1 LHRFYDLTHPLGSE
15 TPVFPGDKPVRLHR
29 VAEIPSQGYLAA
41 RLELGTHSGTHVDAP
56 AHLIPDGARLGDLPL
71 ELWVGPALLLDFSDL
86 PKASLNGV
94 PRLLLGG
101 CPHGISPAWARRIA
115 VAGIRLLGV
124 DGPSVDPVDSRSL
137 PAHQALLSAG
147 AVLVENL
154 RLDGVPRGAGTL
166 ICLPLPVDAGDGAP
180 ARVLWEPSGNQEQS
194 P

>member
-1 LHRFYDLTHPLGSE
+1 MHRFYDLTHSLGCE

-29 VAEIPSQGYLAA
+29 VAEIPSQGYRAA
-41 RLELGTHSGTHVDAP
+41 RMELGTHAGTHVDAP
-56 AHLIPDGARLGDLPL
+56 AHLLPDGARLGDLPL
-71 ELWVGPALLLDFSDL
+71 DLWVGRALLLDLSDL
-86 PKASLNGV
+86 PGASLKGT

-101 CPHGISPAWARRIA
+101 CPDGISPEWAHRIA
-115 VAGIRLLGV
+115 EAGIRLLGV

-154 RLDGVPRGAGTL
+154 RLDGVPRGKGTL
-166 ICLPLPVDAGDGAP
+166 YCLPLPVDSGDGAP
-180 ARVLWEPSGNQEQS
+180 ARVLWEPSEDPGRD